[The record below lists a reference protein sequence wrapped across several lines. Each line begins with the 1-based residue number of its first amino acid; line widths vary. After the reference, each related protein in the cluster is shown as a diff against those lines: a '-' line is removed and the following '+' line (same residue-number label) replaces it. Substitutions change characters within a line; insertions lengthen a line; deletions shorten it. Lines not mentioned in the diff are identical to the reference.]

1 MIEGCR
7 GGETGIARRSFGSYV
22 EYYSQQGTLD
32 QRVVTSLF
40 DQIIL
45 FLFGPYFPTTH
56 DGRHQ
61 KVYRRRAGFFLLCCL
76 SKMSAKLFCTDK
88 GLRITDVIVVVSL
101 LEESCGARR
110 LIDGGYLN
118 P

>member
-1 MIEGCR
+1 
-7 GGETGIARRSFGSYV
+7 
-22 EYYSQQGTLD
+22 
-32 QRVVTSLF
+32 
-40 DQIIL
+40 
-45 FLFGPYFPTTH
+45 
-56 DGRHQ
+56 
-61 KVYRRRAGFFLLCCL
+61 
-76 SKMSAKLFCTDK
+76 MSAKLFCTDK